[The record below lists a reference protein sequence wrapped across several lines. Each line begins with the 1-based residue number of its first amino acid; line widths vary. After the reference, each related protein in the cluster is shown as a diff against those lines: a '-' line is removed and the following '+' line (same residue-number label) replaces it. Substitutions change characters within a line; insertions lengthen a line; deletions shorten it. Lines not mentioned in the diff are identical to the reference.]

1 MKTWKSFG
9 SAHSASLTVIGEFN
23 TVEDAKL
30 AKDVLEDF
38 VIAASIA
45 SYPDV
50 RKFIRAW
57 WHRRRLIKAWKDRL
71 RHLDG
76 SGPTQAEFDMGLHK
90 LCTVGL
96 AGTTVTVTVLHTR
109 TVEIRG
115 ILKLMLL
122 NSPTEIRIPG
132 GTWP

>member
-38 VIAASIA
+38 VNAAGKV

-57 WHRRRLIKAWKDRL
+57 WHRRKLIKAWKDRL
-71 RHLDG
+71 PFVDVR
-76 SGPTQAEFDMGLHK
+76 GPTQAEFDMGINIG
-90 LCTVGL
+90 CAVGL
-96 AGTTVTVTVLHTR
+96 VGTTVTVTASHIR
-109 TVEIRG
+109 TAEIHG
-115 ILKLMLL
+115 IIKLMLL

-132 GTWP
+132 RTRP